1 MGGDNFA
8 VTTDMNDSAREDR
21 TVIGIYHLSKRYGDR
36 VALDDVS
43 LTVSNGEFVFL
54 VGPSGAGKST
64 LMRMVYMDEMP
75 SEGQV
80 VVGEFVSTRMK
91 RRQVPFLRRRLGVIF
106 QDFKLLEDR
115 DVFENVAIAM
125 RVTGTSGYDMKRRVT
140 QVLNQVGLYHKRKDL
155 PRSLSG
161 GEQQRVAIARAL
173 ANSPSIILA
182 DEPTGNLDPEVTEE
196 ILRLL
201 FRINS
206 AGTAVLMATHDHAMV
221 RNFGQR
227 ILHLRDGKLFED
239 KRTGLTGDLSER
251 LDTLQRE
258 RARMQRIQTDLERSR
273 RVSTAATT
281 DDLPAAAEVPLPG
294 LPEAG
299 DGEEPA

>member
-1 MGGDNFA
+1 
-8 VTTDMNDSAREDR
+8 
-21 TVIGIYHLSKRYGDR
+21 

-64 LMRMVYMDEMP
+64 LLRMIYMDEMP
-75 SEGQV
+75 SAGQV

-91 RRQVPFLRRRLGVIF
+91 RRQVPLLRRRLGVIF

-115 DVFENVAIAM
+115 SVFENVAVAM
-125 RVTGTSGYDMKRRVT
+125 RVTGASGYDMKRRAT

-182 DEPTGNLDPEVTEE
+182 DEPTGNLDPEVTED

-258 RARMQRIQTDLERSR
+258 RTRMQRIQRDLERSH
-273 RVSTAATT
+273 RVSTAATS
-281 DDLPAAAEVPLPG
+281 DDLLAAIELPRPQPSEGAE
-294 LPEAG
+294 
-299 DGEEPA
+299 GEDLT